1 MTYKQLK
8 YRLENLFTLNRYY
21 LSHGNIEQVERIQLL
36 IAQTCQKIL
45 AL

>member
-8 YRLENLFTLNRYY
+8 TKLENLFILNRYY
-21 LSHGNIEQVERIQLL
+21 LNQGNIDQVERIQLL